1 VRFTCPACKH
11 VQNHGKKCD
20 VCGVDFLKYAAM
32 LAFTSKT
39 NLQQARSRKASRN
52 EIIRQVL
59 LLPITG
65 GWSLLKFFRRSGTGK

>member
-1 VRFTCPACKH
+1 M
-11 VQNHGKKCD
+11 
-20 VCGVDFLKYAAM
+20 DFLKYAAM